1 VKKKVILT
9 TYSPLLYAQ
18 NMSEPEERPYAGID
32 EEQKQE
38 ELHEGEE
45 TTEEKREGVEA
56 IRTTEEEVAKE
67 KAPELEEEKVK
78 VNVKQTRKKK
88 MAPKSKRKDEK
99 LSITGVAK
107 QLEKQTNYLAR
118 LEQVLKPLVKL
129 GKGLDLHSK
138 IVKEIATS
146 VKQLERQ
153 ILQIQKTI
161 KEKTRGK

>member
-1 VKKKVILT
+1 
-9 TYSPLLYAQ
+9 
-18 NMSEPEERPYAGID
+18 MSEPEERPYAGIE

-38 ELHEGEE
+38 EEHEAVE
-45 TTEEKREGVEA
+45 TTEEKHEGVET
-56 IRTTEEEVAKE
+56 IRPTEEVVKE
-67 KAPELEEEKVK
+67 KPPEQEEEKVK

-88 MAPKSKRKDEK
+88 MAPKSKRKKEK
-99 LSITGVAK
+99 LSINGVAK

-118 LEQVLKPLVKL
+118 LELVLKPLVKL
-129 GKGLDLHSK
+129 GKDLDLHSK

>member
-1 VKKKVILT
+1 
-9 TYSPLLYAQ
+9 
-18 NMSEPEERPYAGID
+18 MSEREERPYAGIE
-32 EEQKQE
+32 EEQKQK

-45 TTEEKREGVEA
+45 TTVEEKREGVET
-56 IRTTEEEVAKE
+56 IRSTEVVKE
-67 KAPELEEEKVK
+67 KAPEQGEEKVK
-78 VNVKQTRKKK
+78 VKVKQTRKKK
-88 MAPKSKRKDEK
+88 MAPKSKRKKEK

-129 GKGLDLHSK
+129 GKGMDLHSK

>member
-1 VKKKVILT
+1 
-9 TYSPLLYAQ
+9 
-18 NMSEPEERPYAGID
+18 MSEPEERPYAGIED
-32 EEQKQE
+32 EQKQE

-45 TTEEKREGVEA
+45 TTVEEKRKGVET
-56 IRTTEEEVAKE
+56 ITSTEEVVKE
-67 KAPELEEEKVK
+67 KAPEQEEEKVK
-78 VNVKQTRKKK
+78 VNIKQTRKKK
-88 MAPKSKRKDEK
+88 MAPKSKRKKEK

-161 KEKTRGK
+161 KGKTRGK

>member
-1 VKKKVILT
+1 
-9 TYSPLLYAQ
+9 
-18 NMSEPEERPYAGID
+18 MSEPEERPYAGIE

-45 TTEEKREGVEA
+45 TTLEEKREGVET
-56 IRTTEEEVAKE
+56 IRSTEEEVVKE
-67 KAPELEEEKVK
+67 KAPEQEEENVK

-88 MAPKSKRKDEK
+88 MAPKSKRKKEK

-153 ILQIQKTI
+153 ILQIQKTM
-161 KEKTRGK
+161 KERTRGK

>member
-1 VKKKVILT
+1 
-9 TYSPLLYAQ
+9 
-18 NMSEPEERPYAGID
+18 MSEPEERPYAGIE

-45 TTEEKREGVEA
+45 TTLEEKREGVET
-56 IRTTEEEVAKE
+56 IRSTEVVKE
-67 KAPELEEEKVK
+67 KAPEQGEEKVK
-78 VNVKQTRKKK
+78 VKVKQTRKKK
-88 MAPKSKRKDEK
+88 MAPKSKRKKEK

-153 ILQIQKTI
+153 ILQIQKTM
-161 KEKTRGK
+161 KERTRGK

>member
-1 VKKKVILT
+1 
-9 TYSPLLYAQ
+9 
-18 NMSEPEERPYAGID
+18 MSEPEERPYAGIE

-45 TTEEKREGVEA
+45 TTVEEKHEGVEA
-56 IRTTEEEVAKE
+56 IRSTEEVAKE
-67 KAPELEEEKVK
+67 KAPEQEEEKVK

-88 MAPKSKRKDEK
+88 MAPMSKRKEEK

-153 ILQIQKTI
+153 ITQIQKTI
-161 KEKTRGK
+161 KERTRAK